1 MLAQTSW
8 SQNET
13 GLTQSDHATWFTLP
27 SPVLTTAVRFEG
39 KRTTPPSC
47 NLGLNGADYRGASST
62 TGSGLE
68 CQMWARQ
75 VPHTHVNTPAIK
87 PLAGLGVHNYCR
99 NPTEGTGPWCYTMD
113 PSVRWEYCSQIPD
126 CSPPAQP
133 PPAPSSP
140 SPPCFSGGNKSL
152 EVLSSVTL
160 DTDASPD
167 GFNFSS
173 LVVAAGATLRAT
185 GSNPLIIHAEAFVD
199 IQGSIDLSGGTGGNS
214 AGDHKAAGG
223 GAGGGALKISAPS
236 ITIGQAGAIHA
247 DGGDGGDGGGPGQA
261 GFEVAHWSSGVG
273 NGTGGVGVAGGG
285 AGGDGAGFSKGGHAG
300 IGLGASAGG
309 PFDPGVPPGA
319 GGAGHAFAG
328 TSGFGQYT
336 GWGPAGGAAYGDAQL
351 TGGLQGGS
359 GGGGGGNDGDNEE
372 GAGGGGSGG
381 TIYLVAATLRI
392 EGTLTAKG
400 GLGGRDDFQY
410 NGGTRRECC
419 NNGGPGSVGR
429 IRLDYQTVTLSG
441 TVVPPVGHT
450 SALDSDMLSCL
461 PPPPPPP
468 CLGGG
473 TTAVDITTSET
484 LDTDA
489 SPDGFSFSSLVVAAG
504 ATLRATG
511 SNPLIIHAEAFV
523 DIQGSIDLSGGTG
536 GNSAGDHKA
545 AGGGAGGGALKIS
558 APSITIGQAGAIHAD
573 GGDGGD
579 GGGPGQAGFEVAH
592 WSSGVGNGTGGVG
605 VAGGGAGG
613 DGAGFSK
620 GGHAG
625 IGLGASAGG
634 PFDPGVPPGAG
645 GAGHAFA
652 GTSGFGQYT
661 GWGPAGGA
669 AYGDAQLTGGLQGG
683 SGGGGGGNDG
693 DNEEGAG
700 GGGSGGTIYLVA
712 ATLRIEGTLTAKGG
726 LGGRDDFQY
735 NGGTR
740 RECCNNGGQDRVG
753 VGLGLV

>member
-1 MLAQTSW
+1 M
-8 SQNET
+8 
-13 GLTQSDHATWFTLP
+13 
-27 SPVLTTAVRFEG
+27 LTTAVRFEG

-68 CQMWARQ
+68 CQMWTRQ
-75 VPHTHVNTPAIK
+75 APHTHLNTPALK
-87 PLAGLGVHNYCR
+87 PLAGLGAHNYCR
-99 NPTEGTGPWCYTMD
+99 NPREGTGPWCYTMD

-140 SPPCFSGGNKSL
+140 SPPCLGGGNKSL

-214 AGDHKAAGG
+214 VGEHKAAGG

-247 DGGDGGDGGGPGQA
+247 DGGDGGDGGGPLQA
-261 GFEVAHWSSGVG
+261 GFEAAFWSSGVG

-328 TSGFGQYT
+328 TSGFRRDT
-336 GWGPAGGAAYGDAQL
+336 GLAPAGGAAYGDAQL

-359 GGGGGGNDGDNEE
+359 GGGGGNDNDNEE

-400 GLGGRDDFQY
+400 GLGGRDDYHY
-410 NGGTRRECC
+410 NGGTTRECC
-419 NNGGPGSVGR
+419 SNGGPGSVGR

-468 CLGGG
+468 LPPPALPFRQTFFRLNEIDVTGCAKPPPPPPPPPQCF
-473 TTAVDITTSET
+473 TA
-484 LDTDA
+484 TD
-489 SPDGFSFSSLVVAAG
+489 
-504 ATLRATG
+504 
-511 SNPLIIHAEAFV
+511 
-523 DIQGSIDLSGGTG
+523 
-536 GNSAGDHKA
+536 
-545 AGGGAGGGALKIS
+545 IS
-558 APSITIGQAGAIHAD
+558 A
-573 GGDGGD
+573 
-579 GGGPGQAGFEVAH
+579 
-592 WSSGVGNGTGGVG
+592 
-605 VAGGGAGG
+605 
-613 DGAGFSK
+613 
-620 GGHAG
+620 
-625 IGLGASAGG
+625 
-634 PFDPGVPPGAG
+634 
-645 GAGHAFA
+645 
-652 GTSGFGQYT
+652 
-661 GWGPAGGA
+661 A
-669 AYGDAQLTGGLQGG
+669 ANCTQSRLD
-683 SGGGGGGNDG
+683 
-693 DNEEGAG
+693 EFW
-700 GGGSGGTIYLVA
+700 GGGSLDCTSALLDGFPYLSSGLTRRPPSPA
-712 ATLRIEGTLTAKGG
+712 ATFATQPRARALPILLGSGPSPFDATRQPFSGPAEAADLRPNPLTQA
-726 LGGRDDFQY
+726 L
-735 NGGTR
+735 
-740 RECCNNGGQDRVG
+740 E
-753 VGLGLV
+753 

>member
-47 NLGLNGADYRGASST
+47 NVGLNGADYRGAVST

-68 CQMWARQ
+68 CQMWTRQ
-75 VPHTHVNTPAIK
+75 EPHTHVNTPALK
-87 PLAGLGVHNYCR
+87 PLAGLGAHNYCR
-99 NPTEGTGPWCYTMD
+99 NPTEETGPWCYTMD

-140 SPPCFSGGNKSL
+140 SPPCFGGGNESL
-152 EVLSSVTL
+152 EVLSNVTL

-173 LVVAAGATLRAT
+173 LVVAAGATLRAI

-247 DGGDGGDGGGPGQA
+247 DGGDGGDGGGHGQK
-261 GFEVAHWSSGVG
+261 GFEAAPWSSGVG

-285 AGGDGAGFSKGGHAG
+285 AGGDGAGFSKDGHAG

-309 PFDPGVPPGA
+309 PFHPHVPPGA

-328 TSGFGQYT
+328 PPGFGKYT
-336 GWGPAGGAAYGDAQL
+336 GLRPAGGAAYGDAQL

-359 GGGGGGNDGDNEE
+359 GGGGGGNDVDNEE

-381 TIYLVAATLRI
+381 TIYLVAVTLRI

-400 GLGGRDDFQY
+400 GLGGRDDYHY
-410 NGGTRRECC
+410 NGGTMRECC
-419 NNGGPGSVGR
+419 NNGGPGSVSR
-429 IRLDYQTVTLSG
+429 IRLDYETVTLSG

-461 PPPPPPP
+461 RLQPSPPSPPPALPSIQPFFRLNEIDVTGCAKPPPPPPP
-468 CLGGG
+468 PPQCF
-473 TTAVDITTSET
+473 TA
-484 LDTDA
+484 TD
-489 SPDGFSFSSLVVAAG
+489 
-504 ATLRATG
+504 
-511 SNPLIIHAEAFV
+511 
-523 DIQGSIDLSGGTG
+523 
-536 GNSAGDHKA
+536 
-545 AGGGAGGGALKIS
+545 IS
-558 APSITIGQAGAIHAD
+558 A
-573 GGDGGD
+573 
-579 GGGPGQAGFEVAH
+579 
-592 WSSGVGNGTGGVG
+592 
-605 VAGGGAGG
+605 
-613 DGAGFSK
+613 
-620 GGHAG
+620 
-625 IGLGASAGG
+625 
-634 PFDPGVPPGAG
+634 
-645 GAGHAFA
+645 
-652 GTSGFGQYT
+652 
-661 GWGPAGGA
+661 A
-669 AYGDAQLTGGLQGG
+669 ANCTQSRLD
-683 SGGGGGGNDG
+683 DWW
-693 DNEEGAG
+693 
-700 GGGSGGTIYLVA
+700 GGGSFDCSSALLDGLPYLSSGLTRRPPSQA
-712 ATLRIEGTLTAKGG
+712 ATFATAEGQGASTIPLLLGSGPRAPSKPPASPSSGPTEAAGLRPEPLTNTGIGIAGRAGTFIT
-726 LGGRDDFQY
+726 GRA
-735 NGGTR
+735 
-740 RECCNNGGQDRVG
+740 
-753 VGLGLV
+753 